1 MVFIIIYEEG
11 TEKEALS
18 LSFKIHCLPFLTVS
32 GRTKHVSYRCMCMKP
47 DLEIGFVDKDDF

>member
-18 LSFKIHCLPFLTVS
+18 LSFKFPAERSMF
-32 GRTKHVSYRCMCMKP
+32 P
-47 DLEIGFVDKDDF
+47 IGVHEA